1 MIELIKKLFPICRSI
16 TGNGVR
22 KSLDII
28 KKKIPNLDIK
38 EIPSGTK
45 VYDWNVPKE
54 WNVHDAWVMDSN
66 GNKIIDFKINNLH
79 LVNYSV
85 SVDLSMDLTSLK
97 KHIHTLPDNPDWIPY
112 RTSYYNEDWGF
123 CISHTQLEEIEILDG
138 ITNNGVYHVQI
149 DSTLEDGFLTYGEL
163 FIPGESREEIL
174 FSSYICHPSMANDN
188 LSGPALLTELA
199 KNLSKEDLRY
209 SYRFLFIPE
218 TIGAITWLS
227 LNEGK
232 HHNIVGGMVA
242 TCIGDK
248 GIMQYKCCK
257 HESMIDN
264 VVKKVFEDKGTKHK
278 IRKFAPLGSDERQYC
293 SPGIN
298 LPIGCMTRTPYGEFE
313 EYHTSADDLDFISSK
328 SMDESY
334 EILKEIV
341 YYLEYNKN
349 YHNINPKCEP
359 NLGNRGLYDLIGA
372 GKRSDSIALYK
383 WILNYSDGNHSLIDI
398 SNKCNTDFPTILQA
412 AMDLEM
418 ANLIR

>member
-79 LVNYSV
+79 LVNYSI
-85 SVDLSMDLTSLK
+85 SVDLSMDLTTLK

-163 FIPGESREEIL
+163 FIPGESKEEIL

-418 ANLIR
+418 VNLIR

>member
-163 FIPGESREEIL
+163 FIPGESKEEIL

-188 LSGPALLTELA
+188 LSGPVLLTELA
-199 KNLSKEDLRY
+199 KNLSKEELRY

-227 LNEGK
+227 LNEKK

-418 ANLIR
+418 VNLIR